1 MARTSLGDRFLSG
14 IRRSLSRGFLKG
26 VFPLANVERKH
37 SAGFTLLE
45 VVIAMAI
52 MAICFGSILAV
63 EGGAINA
70 STRAKQMGTVATL
83 LRNQMIETEYKIEG
97 KTFDEVKKEDQG
109 IFKEPYQDYSW
120 KRTIKEITLPN
131 LTSLMGGGNKDNDS
145 GGSSSKSNPNQYA
158 EMLGKLL
165 TKFLSKALREVTVT
179 ILWKKGG
186 NQLTYSVSTYWVD
199 LNYEFSATE

>member
-1 MARTSLGDRFLSG
+1 MTNK
-14 IRRSLSRGFLKG
+14 FLKKILS
-26 VFPLANVERKH
+26 PPSLLTAD
-37 SAGFTLLE
+37 SGFTLLE

-70 STRAKQMGTVATL
+70 STRAKQMGAVATL
-83 LRNQMIETEYKIEG
+83 ARNQMIETEYKIEG
-97 KTFDEVKKEDQG
+97 KKFEEVKKEDQG
-109 IFKEPYQDYSW
+109 VFKEPYQDYSW
-120 KRTIKEITLPN
+120 KRVIKEVTLPN
-131 LTSLMGGGNKDNDS
+131 ITSMLSGGNKGRD
-145 GGSSSKSNPNQYA
+145 SSSAKDGPNQNA

-186 NQLTYSVSTYWVD
+186 NQLNYSVSTYWVD
-199 LNYEFSATE
+199 LNYEFSTTE